1 MKILLLENGFHGKEP
16 MMNLLE
22 QGQITN
28 AQFLLY
34 TEPGMRKVYEKYC
47 SAIHANPYDEDVA
60 TQYITPWME
69 ALKKKDSVSRAS
81 D

>member
-1 MKILLLENGFHGKEP
+1 MKILLLENGFHGMEP

-34 TEPGMRKVYEKYC
+34 TEPDMRKDYEKYC
-47 SAIHANPYDEDVA
+47 STINANPYDEDIA
-60 TQYITPWME
+60 TKYITPWME
-69 ALKKKDSVSRAS
+69 GLKKKNQNLQTTD
-81 D
+81 